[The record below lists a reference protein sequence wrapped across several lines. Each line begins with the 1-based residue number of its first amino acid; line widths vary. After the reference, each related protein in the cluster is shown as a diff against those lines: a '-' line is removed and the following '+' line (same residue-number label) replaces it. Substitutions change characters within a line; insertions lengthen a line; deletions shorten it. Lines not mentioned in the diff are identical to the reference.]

1 MRSILERIPY
11 SPWAKAKA
19 KAKEER
25 MLDEAEKAVA
35 RQKREN
41 MIGAIVKAAYEHPA
55 GALVVMKRGAKTSLA
70 RMMQCALPGC
80 QKVSLK
86 DYCCAE
92 HCRKHKEM
100 RRAK

>member
-1 MRSILERIPY
+1 MVWE
-11 SPWAKAKA
+11 
-19 KAKEER
+19 
-25 MLDEAEKAVA
+25 EKAREY
-35 RQKREN
+35 RQRREN
-41 MIGAIVKAAYEHPA
+41 MIGAIVKAAHEHPA
-55 GALVVMKRGAKTSLA
+55 GVLVVMKTGAKTRLA

>member
-1 MRSILERIPY
+1 MRSFLEQIPY

-19 KAKEER
+19 NR
-25 MLDEAEKAVA
+25 MVWEEKAREY
-35 RQKREN
+35 RQRREN

-55 GALVVMKRGAKTSLA
+55 GALVVMKRGTKTSLA
-70 RMMQCALPGC
+70 RMMQCGFPGC